1 MRSKLLNWLFLKS
14 LLIYRFPSHSFP
26 CINLLN
32 KPDNFSCGQTHIL
45 EFAECIYIWERFLR
59 VKSEAL
65 VRTWPGGVKGDTLWT
80 QTDVGLNPQTG
91 II

>member
-1 MRSKLLNWLFLKS
+1 M
-14 LLIYRFPSHSFP
+14 
-26 CINLLN
+26 
-32 KPDNFSCGQTHIL
+32 
-45 EFAECIYIWERFLR
+45 
-59 VKSEAL
+59 KSEAL